1 MHAVRRGIPY
11 SLMYTLFWWLLT
23 GGVAYSWWFGV
34 PIILIATAIS
44 LQLDNH
50 DHTPKIKAI
59 PAFLLH
65 FGQKSLSAG
74 VDVAYRT
81 LHPKLPLK
89 PGLVDYPLSLPEG
102 RSRVFFMLLISL
114 LPGTLSADINN
125 NTLTLHVLDSDEDIL
140 AATRETEEQVAR
152 LFGVELR
159 AEDTP

>member
-23 GGVAYSWWFGV
+23 GGVAYSLWFGV

-44 LQLDNH
+44 IKLDNYNH
-50 DHTPKIKAI
+50 SPKIKAI

-65 FGQKSLSAG
+65 FGHKSLSAG

-81 LHPKLPLK
+81 LHPQLPLQ
-89 PGLVDYPLSLPEG
+89 PGLIEYPLSLPEG

-114 LPGTLSADINN
+114 LPGTLSADIKN

-140 AATRETEEQVAR
+140 AATRETEQQVAR
-152 LFGVELR
+152 LFGLKLS
-159 AEDTP
+159 AEDTL

>member
-44 LQLDNH
+44 LQIDNH

-74 VDVAYRT
+74 RFLRQPRLSAERQRTKASCRSLLTLLAADAHRQPRLASCPRYRI
-81 LHPKLPLK
+81 
-89 PGLVDYPLSLPEG
+89 VLSLFRPH
-102 RSRVFFMLLISL
+102 
-114 LPGTLSADINN
+114 DI
-125 NTLTLHVLDSDEDIL
+125 
-140 AATRETEEQVAR
+140 R
-152 LFGVELR
+152 GLR
-159 AEDTP
+159 PRHPR